1 MRFVLYRRVSND
13 AISNGCQVANGFK
26 CTNGRPLM
34 VPGGAQVAVRTWTAY
49 APVQIRSIS
58 ATPFALL
65 RYSIPILIRKPLYA
79 WDLEVGTLVML
90 LLCDPEC

>member
-1 MRFVLYRRVSND
+1 MMRSQMGARWQTDLSARTGGRCW
-13 AISNGCQVANGFK
+13 CQVA
-26 CTNGRPLM
+26 
-34 VPGGAQVAVRTWTAY
+34 AQVAVRTWTAY

-90 LLCDPEC
+90 LLCNPEC